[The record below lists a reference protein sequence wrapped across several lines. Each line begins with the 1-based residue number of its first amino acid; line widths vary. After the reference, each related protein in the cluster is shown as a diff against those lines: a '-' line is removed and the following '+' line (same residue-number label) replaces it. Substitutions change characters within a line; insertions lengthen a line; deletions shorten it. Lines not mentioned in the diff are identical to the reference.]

1 MRTRMMVATLV
12 AAAAATLSACSSS
25 DDSSAS
31 ADFNDAD
38 VTFAQDMIPHHRQAT
53 EMAALAKT
61 RTDTTAV
68 LDLASAI
75 QAAQGPEIDTMTGW
89 LKSWGKDVPAEGDSM
104 GGMDHSSMSGDDAS
118 SMPGMMSDDQLTE
131 LKAASGTAFDQ
142 MFLTMMLEHHE
153 GAVEMAKT
161 EQSDGKNADAKAL
174 AATIEKDQTAEIA
187 QMRDLLGS

>member
-12 AAAAATLSACSSS
+12 ATAAATLAACSSS
-25 DDSSAS
+25 EAPSAT

-53 EMAALAKT
+53 KMAALAET

-75 QAAQGPEIDTMTGW
+75 QAAQGPEIDIMTSW
-89 LKSWGKDVPAEGDSM
+89 LTSWDEAVPEEGDGM
-104 GGMDHSSMSGDDAS
+104 GDMDHSS
-118 SMPGMMSDDQLTE
+118 SMPGMMTDDQLADLE
-131 LKAASGTAFDQ
+131 AASGAGFDQ

-153 GAVEMAKT
+153 GAVEMAKA
-161 EQSDGKNADAKAL
+161 EQADGKNADAKAL
-174 AATIEKDQTAEIA
+174 AASIQKEQTAEIA
-187 QMRDLLGS
+187 RMRDLLGSSSNGNPS